1 MENLQAYSTWKRVV
15 KIAFVAFLIQY
26 ATNDKLDI
34 TRDKRAP
41 ISPRLIGIEGFYEEH
56 GLSGVSGI
64 HAVVL
69 PRGNIFL
76 YGRIDSGGGGL
87 VYQLNVILS
96 IDIRRGRK

>member
-26 ATNDKLDI
+26 ATNDDMLDI

-76 YGRIDSGGGGL
+76 FGRIDSGGGGL
-87 VYQLNVILS
+87 VYQCNTLS
-96 IDIRRGRK
+96 IDVRRWRK